1 MMPPHHLAPPHGSAG
16 FGPSPQ
22 MGLVPGLSM
31 PPQHLMVGADAPP
44 PHFISVGGGAAAMV
58 PMPQGMQAVP
68 GVQAMG
74 MQGMQ
79 GMQGVPMQGMQGMQE
94 IAPAMVLGPMGPMG
108 PMVGMPMQ
116 GEAPHETNLLREAF
130 EFARVFQAAPP
141 DPEQRELAALKCSD
155 IVSLMLGRLLV
166 ATARYKT
173 MLCNNYAEADDGSV
187 ISQCSY
193 EDKCMFAHGP
203 RDMRRNPLMQGYEP
217 LLCPNV
223 PRGYR
228 TVEPWCRYYPVS
240 TPIVRAPRHTWR
252 ALCSYSPSVHPHT
265 LTAPAASPAR
275 RHHLPPP
282 PAATTCTLETGG
294 YPHASLTRLSQARP
308 QPSTPTVHPPHYSGT
323 LTLPRS

>member
-1 MMPPHHLAPPHGSAG
+1 
-16 FGPSPQ
+16 
-22 MGLVPGLSM
+22 MG
-31 PPQHLMVGADAPP
+31 
-44 PHFISVGGGAAAMV
+44 
-58 PMPQGMQAVP
+58 PMPQGMQGVQ
-68 GVQAMG
+68 GVQAM
-74 MQGMQ
+74 QMQ
-79 GMQGVPMQGMQGMQE
+79 GMQGVPMQGMQEMA
-94 IAPAMVLGPMGPMG
+94 APMGLGPMGPMG
-108 PMVGMPMQ
+108 PMGMAMAMA

-223 PRGYR
+223 PRGYC
-228 TVEPWCRYYPVS
+228 TVGPRCRHAHPATWARSVFVLS
-240 TPIVRAPRHTWR
+240 ERAPSPRLPPHLHAATACRHRLHLRHTPPNPHTHPTQVRSLRDR
-252 ALCSYSPSVHPHT
+252 ADDSPSR
-265 LTAPAASPAR
+265 AAA
-275 RHHLPPP
+275 
-282 PAATTCTLETGG
+282 
-294 YPHASLTRLSQARP
+294 
-308 QPSTPTVHPPHYSGT
+308 
-323 LTLPRS
+323 